1 MFWVTFIVDKIKY
14 FGSEIIAESKQKY
27 FLDRDQ
33 GTVSWLNL
41 SSILIEIGFFGHI
54 KGLKIS

>member
-1 MFWVTFIVDKIKY
+1 MFEVTFIVDKIQY